1 MVKDFNRE
9 SRDNTF
15 GDIITMK
22 NLPFYLLL
30 TILICTACSG
40 DGRNSYLEP
49 CENSEVHLGYTV
61 GVTRTALESI
71 EVLPKHFKQRAF
83 YSVLEK
89 DDNWYICETSESSLS
104 FTIYDMKN
112 GAILRHDSLQTIDV
126 TLGLPTFKSFDSIY
140 FQMPV
145 RSRLIRFDSAGMIKE
160 NIDMSAL
167 KLDWMMD
174 GSPFGLH
181 NSLPQGNILFRKN
194 GNRMIFVND
203 PFDFWYYP
211 DQTEIKLIVEYDP
224 SANTVVS
231 NFGER
236 KNFMTQGDFEVPDKY
251 TFPYLAVEGEYVYA
265 SYPLDHQIYKYDL
278 STRALVNSSC
288 VSSSNIKKLPD
299 PLRKSASLQESINF
313 QLYSPH
319 YGQINFHEDLNLFTR
334 VVFHEPSEAAKGS
347 SCGNEYSLLVFD
359 ADLNLV
365 NEIELGNKDMW
376 SKALAVSSGYLL
388 PGKCDTGNGDDYFK
402 YNYYYELV
410 KK

>member
-1 MVKDFNRE
+1 MALLSKLGFMH
-9 SRDNTF
+9 S
-15 GDIITMK
+15 ITIPMK
-22 NLPFYLLL
+22 NIPLYLLF
-30 TILICTACSG
+30 TILIFTGCSDG
-40 DGRNSYLEP
+40 GRNSYLES
-49 CENSEVHLGYTV
+49 CENMEVDLGFTV
-61 GVTRTALESI
+61 GVKRTQLEKI
-71 EVLPKHFKQRAF
+71 EILPKHFKQRAL

-126 TLGLPTFKSFDSIY
+126 TVGLPTFKSFDSIY

-145 RSRLIRFDSAGMIKE
+145 RSKLIRFDSAGIIRE
-160 NIDMSAL
+160 NIDMSNL
-167 KLDWMMD
+167 KLDWMME

-181 NSLPQGNILFRKN
+181 NNRQQGNILIRNN
-194 GNRMIFVND
+194 GSRMVFVND

-211 DQTEIKLIVEYDP
+211 DQTKIKLIVEYDP
-224 SANTVVS
+224 TSNTVIS

-265 SYPLDHQIYKYDL
+265 SYPLDHQVYKYDL
-278 STRALVNSSC
+278 NTSELVNSSC
-288 VSSSNIKKLPD
+288 VSSSNIKRLPD
-299 PLRKSASLQESINF
+299 PLRKTVGLQEQINF
-313 QLYSPH
+313 QISSPY
-319 YGQINFHEDLNLFTR
+319 YGQVNFHKDLNLFTR
-334 VVFHEPSEAAKGS
+334 LVFHEPSEDAKVS
-347 SCGNEYSLLVFD
+347 SCKNEYSLLVFN
-359 ADLNLV
+359 ADLNLI